1 MRQAQ
6 RSLVQ
11 PGRSPESALRTRAVL
26 GRRTPASLSPQTQG
40 APGRPWR
47 SAVEAARVSRRPAAG
62 CCLRPHGQAAR
73 SLSEKGP
80 PARLLVCRRLCE
92 LRQSPAGSVFSPLLA
107 DGTFAGISN
116 YISLTE
122 CKAGRALGLL
132 SATVATLFMAIVLTV
147 GGWGYLVR
155 SFVHL
160 LTERLFHGRW

>member
-1 MRQAQ
+1 M
-6 RSLVQ
+6 
-11 PGRSPESALRTRAVL
+11 
-26 GRRTPASLSPQTQG
+26 
-40 APGRPWR
+40 
-47 SAVEAARVSRRPAAG
+47 SRRPAAG

-80 PARLLVCRRLCE
+80 PARLLVCRRLRE

-122 CKAGRALGLL
+122 CKAGLLGPL
-132 SATVATLFMAIVLTV
+132 LTV
-147 GGWGYLVR
+147 GGWCYLVR